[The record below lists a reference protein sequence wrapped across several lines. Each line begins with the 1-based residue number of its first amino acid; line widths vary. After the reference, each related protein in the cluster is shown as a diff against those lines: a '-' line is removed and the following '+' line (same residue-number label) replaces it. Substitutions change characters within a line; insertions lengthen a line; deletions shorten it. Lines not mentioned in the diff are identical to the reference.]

1 MDDTTQKKT
10 RLALALRM
18 LERNGIVDYNGHAS
32 IRLAEDRMLI
42 NVGTRPRCRLTVD
55 DICTV
60 DLDGNVIEG
69 DGKPPLEFHLH
80 SGIYRARPDVG
91 AVVHAHPRWS
101 TYLTM
106 TGHDYAP
113 VYAQG
118 ALVYPMPVL
127 DTPDSI
133 NSPEIAA
140 RLADVL
146 GDRPAALMKAHGSV
160 AVGSDITEA
169 FVLAT
174 YIEDSAERQVR
185 AMQIGTP
192 YHFTDDEIA
201 AYMKKLRSP
210 ALFAKTWDH
219 FQAKLEDGA

>member
-1 MDDTTQKKT
+1 MSETEDKKA

-18 LERNGIVDYNGHAS
+18 LERAGIVDHNGHAS
-32 IRLAEDRMLI
+32 IRLGDDRMLI
-42 NVGTRPRCRLTVD
+42 NIGARPRCRLTAA
-55 DICTV
+55 DICTI
-60 DLDGNVIEG
+60 DLDGAVIEG

-80 SGIYRARPDVG
+80 AGIYRARPDVG

-118 ALVYPMPVL
+118 VLVYPMPVL

-133 NSPEIAA
+133 NSPEMAA
-140 RLADVL
+140 RMADVL
-146 GDRPAALMKAHGSV
+146 GNRPAALMKAHGSV
-160 AVGSDITEA
+160 AVGTDITEA

-174 YIEDSAERQVR
+174 YIEESAERQVR

-192 YHFTDDEIA
+192 YRFSEDEIA
-201 AYMKKLRSP
+201 ACTQKLRSP

-219 FQAKLEDGA
+219 FQAKLEDGS